1 MPKMR
6 TYTFYDGENVETKE
20 STSLRKAVK
29 AFQGNTKSKQVRVEW
44 EAKKGGMYDMIQRLP
59 LGRKIRQAA
68 LIEQKRAAL
77 KAKLGK

>member
-44 EAKKGGMYDMIQRLP
+44 EAKKGGMYEMTQRLP
-59 LGRKIRQAA
+59 MGRSKKIGR
-68 LIEQKRAAL
+68 
-77 KAKLGK
+77 